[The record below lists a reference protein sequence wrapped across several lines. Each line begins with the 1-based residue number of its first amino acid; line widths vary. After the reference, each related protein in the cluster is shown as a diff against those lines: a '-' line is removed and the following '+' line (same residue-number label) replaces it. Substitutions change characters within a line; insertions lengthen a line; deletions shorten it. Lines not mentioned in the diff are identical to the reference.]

1 MALAKINPTE
11 TNAWKKLNDH
21 NTEQK
26 KHSIKES
33 FQNDSL
39 S

>member
-21 NTEQK
+21 YTEQK
-26 KHSIKES
+26 KTFYKRIVSK
-33 FQNDSL
+33 
-39 S
+39 